1 MQNEIWTDGINRE
14 IKSSAPLELVDF
26 PVATLDA
33 RVSVS
38 RPADGGPPLF
48 IHPRDGAF
56 GTLADAQSWLAANRP
71 ALDALILEY
80 GGIVLRDFPIASADD
95 FDRFIAEF
103 PPYRRG
109 YKGGAGPRGKIT
121 GNVMEATQLN
131 EKMLILLH
139 QEMAYT
145 KAYPPRIAFHCH
157 KPADIAG
164 ETLIADMREFDALIP
179 AELREKLE
187 RLGSRTIRNCAPSGA
202 RRTRVDDHLDKRGW
216 DASFETDDRSDV
228 EQQCK
233 DLGLVPIWNE
243 DDSLTL
249 IADLPVFDRHPITG
263 LRLYRSY
270 LHSQSWLNRPE
281 SREAIAD
288 MGREQKVQSQQF
300 YGNGEPFP
308 NKEADVLNR
317 LFAQI
322 TRAWPWQKG
331 DVMIL
336 DNFLV
341 AHGRSPYSGTREVQ
355 VMLLDHPQGYPL
367 LGTANVEEG
376 ASA

>member
-1 MQNEIWTDGINRE
+1 
-14 IKSSAPLELVDF
+14 
-26 PVATLDA
+26 
-33 RVSVS
+33 
-38 RPADGGPPLF
+38 
-48 IHPRDGAF
+48 
-56 GTLADAQSWLAANRP
+56 
-71 ALDALILEY
+71 
-80 GGIVLRDFPIASADD
+80 
-95 FDRFIAEF
+95 
-103 PPYRRG
+103 
-109 YKGGAGPRGKIT
+109 
-121 GNVMEATQLN
+121 
-131 EKMLILLH
+131 
-139 QEMAYT
+139 
-145 KAYPPRIAFHCH
+145 
-157 KPADIAG
+157 
-164 ETLIADMREFDALIP
+164 MREFDALIP